1 MVHVA
6 RRRCKS
12 ILPRIVFDCGL
23 TWNRTDHIIVYLSD
37 RLRKQA
43 AKDDLVAASGISGGV
58 SGFINTVL
66 VPELATQLVREDL
79 KVPAA
84 RAREIAAESA
94 ELGDLLNPEIEEKLD
109 KTEQM
114 EE

>member
-1 MVHVA
+1 MWH
-6 RRRCKS
+6 
-12 ILPRIVFDCGL
+12 
-23 TWNRTDHIIVYLSD
+23 RTDHIIAHLSD

-58 SGFINTVL
+58 SGFINAVL
-66 VPELATQLVREDL
+66 VPELATQLVREDM

-84 RAREIAAESA
+84 KARQVAAESA
-94 ELGDLLNPEIEEKLD
+94 DLGDLLNPEIEEKLD
-109 KTEQM
+109 RSEQM